1 MQRVLELVFRPTRM
15 LAHSDDGASRTV
27 RMPDAR
33 AWVSALAGRS
43 PLAQARHDQSKF
55 TTELHHCD
63 DPPSGD
69 PAWQCLV
76 LDAGARRFAIAVHDF
91 CVLPGVRVRS
101 WEPVALARDQLPDF
115 AGQCGDVPWRAEIE
129 RHWWRLDLNGE
140 PLTVSLDVG
149 VLSAPVSSGIGGEQR
164 AFVEWRISLEL
175 ADVDNPDDAAPDEDG
190 APDTD
195 ARVELARRAL
205 DLFDL
210 ARALD
215 EEGAMTLVEHDALT
229 QASQPDLGPQKA
241 GPIEFGSRRTYA
253 AVAAGVMRNIFAQW
267 MANAPGVATG
277 HGSEYVHQMR
287 IALRRMRTAY
297 RFFGEELRQA
307 ALAPE
312 KHELKWI
319 GGLLGD
325 VRDWD
330 VLVEETFP
338 SIMRAAREE
347 VHAGSDDEEDSEDAD
362 SRGNADAD
370 SDAGAPGGAGVAAE
384 GAGDGAGADEGGTGK
399 GEGGSNVEGAH
410 AGVQSHQ
417 PGQSRSKPL
426 WDAAYARVA
435 AHREQAAQVLRE
447 ALASPRYAWL
457 VVLVARQVAVLVA
470 RAQARRARPLVSD
483 ARKALRKRYR
493 KLAQSVDLRSLSAHD
508 RHQLRIDAKRLRYA
522 IEFLAPALESRPR
535 RRMASHASS
544 LQDALG
550 AANDAIVGRRFL
562 ATVELDEHVRMFCDG
577 FLSATESH
585 GVASGIAELDRIKRK
600 K

>member
-15 LAHSDDGASRTV
+15 LADASDEGVSRTV

-33 AWVSALAGRS
+33 PWVSALAARA

-164 AFVEWRISLEL
+164 TFVECRISLEL
-175 ADVDNPDDAAPDEDG
+175 SDVDNPDDAAPDEHG
-190 APDTD
+190 APDAD

-307 ALAPE
+307 ALEPE

-338 SIMRAAREE
+338 SIMRAARED
-347 VHAGSDDEEDSEDAD
+347 VHAGSDDEDDAPD
-362 SRGNADAD
+362 VEIQGDADAD
-370 SDAGAPGGAGVAAE
+370 SDAGAQGGAHRGAEGGAEGVAGEVTAAGE
-384 GAGDGAGADEGGTGK
+384 GAS
-399 GEGGSNVEGAH
+399 GS
-410 AGVQSHQ
+410 VQA
-417 PGQSRSKPL
+417 PGPSRSKPL

-435 AHREQAAQVLRE
+435 GHREQAAQVLRE
-447 ALASPRYAWL
+447 ALASPRYARL

-470 RAQARRARPLVSD
+470 RAQARRARPLVPD

-493 KLAQSVDLRSLSAHD
+493 KLAQSVDLRTLSAHD

-535 RRMASHASS
+535 RRMATHASS

-550 AANDAIVGRRFL
+550 GANDAIVGRRFL
-562 ATVELDEHVRMFCDG
+562 ATVDLDEHVRMFCDG
-577 FLSATESH
+577 FLSATEAH